1 MEYMNKQTKSNS
13 LMNKMKIELHILVVL
28 TLNGVGGH
36 VDNADVVIVY
46 QLSSTKRRAEIK
58 G

>member
-1 MEYMNKQTKSNS
+1 MNKQTKSNS
-13 LMNKMKIELHILVVL
+13 LMNKMKIKLHILVVL